1 MSFANIQQ
9 NSKSGLPDEKAFTLA
24 NGFNL
29 PLQTRAFQ
37 PAQKPTQQ
45 SARRA
50 RARHKKRKGS
60 AVNAAKTKKLTNK
73 QFKNRRFQIV

>member
-1 MSFANIQQ
+1 MLASNER
-9 NSKSGLPDEKAFTLA
+9 NSKLEPQASEAFTLA

-29 PLQTRAFQ
+29 PLQTKPFQ

-50 RARHKKRKGS
+50 RARAQKERKAVSKRLP
-60 AVNAAKTKKLTNK
+60 NYTKRT
-73 QFKNRRFQIV
+73 